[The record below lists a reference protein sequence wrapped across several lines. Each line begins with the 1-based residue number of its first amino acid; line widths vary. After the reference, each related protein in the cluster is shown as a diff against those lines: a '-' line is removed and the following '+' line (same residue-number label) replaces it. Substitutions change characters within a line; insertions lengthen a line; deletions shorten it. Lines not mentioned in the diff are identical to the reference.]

1 MIPTINKPT
10 RVTKKTATAI
20 DHIITNSFVENTFKT
35 AIIKTDVSDH
45 FPICIFFPSTNLF
58 TKNDVIYQY
67 KRTINDKKIE
77 AFLQNLYQYDWD
89 TIKTHQDANEAYNN
103 FISTFCTIYD
113 TFFPMNKMKIKT
125 KDLES
130 PWITKGIK
138 KSSKKKQRLYLKFL
152 KKRNEKTKKEYQ
164 DYKKLF
170 ESIKKRSK
178 KLYFSKL
185 ILKYKNNI
193 KKTWQVIK
201 EAIGKEKYKQQNLP
215 KKILV
220 EKKSIIETE
229 SIAESFNNFF
239 SEIGPKWAKDIVTST
254 KIFNEYIKK
263 YDTAHPEKVISLNE
277 LQDSF
282 FSLKINKS
290 AGYDDISFNV
300 VKKCFGALHKPL
312 LHNLIFLYKLE
323 FFQTNLR
330 LLGLHHYLK

>member
-1 MIPTINKPT
+1 MIPTINKAT

-113 TFFPMNKMKIKT
+113 IFFPMNKIKIKT

-138 KSSKKKQRLYLKFL
+138 KSSKKKQRLYSKFL

-193 KKTWQVIK
+193 KKLSK
-201 EAIGKEKYKQQNLP
+201 
-215 KKILV
+215 
-220 EKKSIIETE
+220 
-229 SIAESFNNFF
+229 
-239 SEIGPKWAKDIVTST
+239 
-254 KIFNEYIKK
+254 
-263 YDTAHPEKVISLNE
+263 
-277 LQDSF
+277 
-282 FSLKINKS
+282 SLKK
-290 AGYDDISFNV
+290 
-300 VKKCFGALHKPL
+300 
-312 LHNLIFLYKLE
+312 
-323 FFQTNLR
+323 Q
-330 LLGLHHYLK
+330 